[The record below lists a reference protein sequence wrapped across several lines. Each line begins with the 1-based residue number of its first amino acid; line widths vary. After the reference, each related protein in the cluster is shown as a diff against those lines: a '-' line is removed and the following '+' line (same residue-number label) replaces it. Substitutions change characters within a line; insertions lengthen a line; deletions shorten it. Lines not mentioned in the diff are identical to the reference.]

1 MKDQAKLKQSRRLLV
16 LGMLSVVV
24 HLLVLGWVAGTPPL
38 ERRVPV
44 GSAPLLLTMRLQ
56 PQRAAAAPAPPVPV
70 QAMPLPALPPARAP
84 AQPEPAS
91 TTAPPAS
98 TQDIVPVLPAEAPN
112 LPAADAESASH
123 APMYMPR
130 RYRTRMPASAD
141 LAYSVTRAG
150 QPAGTAQLSWSSEG
164 ETYTLRADG
173 ITGAFLVKGG
183 ASDAGVAPQTATER
197 LADGS
202 TVTTTFEDST
212 ISIDGRAHPNS
223 QGSQDRASLLM
234 QLTGMGLGAPDQ
246 ISGVVDIYVAGARAP
261 EVMKFEVV
269 DEDEL
274 ATPLGTITTRHLVQL
289 VRPGEA
295 RLDVWLAPGRRWL
308 PVQLRVT
315 APDGTVSTQTIT
327 RID

>member
-1 MKDQAKLKQSRRLLV
+1 MTDQAKLKQTRRLLV
-16 LGMLSVVV
+16 LGMLSAVV
-24 HLLVLGWVAGTPPL
+24 HLLVIGWVARTPPL
-38 ERRVPV
+38 ESREPV

-56 PQRAAAAPAPPVPV
+56 PPRAAAAPAPPIPV
-70 QAMPLPALPPARAP
+70 QATPLPALPPARTP
-84 AQPEPAS
+84 EQPKRAS

-98 TQDIVPVLPAEAPN
+98 AQDILPTLPVDAPN

-141 LAYSVTRAG
+141 LAYCVTRAG
-150 QPAGTAQLSWSSEG
+150 QPAGTAHLSWSSEG

-212 ISIDGRAHPNS
+212 ISIAGRAHPNS

-274 ATPLGTITTRHLVQL
+274 ATPLGTIATRHLVQL

-295 RLDVWLAPGRRWL
+295 RLEVWLAPGRRWL